1 MSPQLL
7 THGNTKTLKGQD
19 QGWDTYILHLSPWTV
34 SGVINVCRNAS
45 EGCRFS
51 CLNTAGRGGM
61 FKPGGTNSVQEAR
74 KRRTIMFAKNRD
86 QFMELLV
93 KDIEWA
99 VRRTRRQGL
108 KLAIRLNGTSDLPW
122 ERIRVRSRGDKTLME
137 LFSDIQFYDYF
148 KLLNRTAGTFENY
161 HLTFSRS
168 EVNELEAR
176 AAIQRGLNV
185 AVVFDQLPETYMGLP
200 VIDGDVNDLRFLDP
214 QGVIV
219 GLRAKGRA
227 KKDTTGFVVRNVVD
241 TVN

>member
-1 MSPQLL
+1 MSLQLL
-7 THGNTKTLKGQD
+7 THSNIKTLKGMN

-34 SGVINVCRNAS
+34 SGVMNVCRNAS

-51 CLNTAGRGGM
+51 CLNTAGQGGM
-61 FKPGGTNSVQEAR
+61 FKPDGTNVVQAAR
-74 KRRTIMFAKNRD
+74 KRRTVMFAKERD
-86 QFMELLV
+86 QFMDLLV

-99 VRRTRRQGL
+99 LRRTHRQGL
-108 KLAIRLNGTSDLPW
+108 KLAVRLNGTSDLPW

-148 KLLNRTAGTFENY
+148 KLLNKQTQRFSNY

-168 EVNELEAR
+168 EINEDQARSALEQG
-176 AAIQRGLNV
+176 INV
-185 AVVFDQLPETYMGLP
+185 SVVFDQLPKTYWGRT
-200 VIDGDVNDLRFLDP
+200 VIDGDVTDLRFLDP

-227 KKDTTGFVVRNVVD
+227 KKDTTGFVVRNAA
-241 TVN
+241 